1 MIIADENITPE
12 MVSALRKAMVDVVY
26 VREDFKGI
34 QDEDVI
40 WLSREMNRVILTEDK
55 DFGEWVFA
63 HRAEGVSVIFLR
75 YHFKQREQIVL
86 TLLQVIEAEGSSLF
100 GRFTTITVDKV
111 RFRGI

>member
-1 MIIADENITPE
+1 MIIADENISPE
-12 MVSALRKAMVDVVY
+12 MVAALRTAKVDVVY

-40 WLSREMNRVILTEDK
+40 WLSREMNRIILTEDK

-63 HRAEGVSVIFLR
+63 HRVPEISVIFLR
-75 YHFKQREQIVL
+75 FHFIQHNQMVK
-86 TLLQVIEAEGSSLF
+86 TLLKVIEEEGNRLF

-111 RFRGI
+111 RFREI